1 MTNKPLIP
9 LLISYIAGLLLGNSL
24 YLSYMPAFLLTA
36 VMIFIFFIAI
46 IMGKKGIGALL
57 FPVIFILIG
66 TILMNQCTRPQLPC
80 NHISNMIE
88 GKPLNI
94 QGTLYSPP
102 QLRKDRLK
110 LYIKTERVYSKEGYI
125 NVTGKLILTVSDT
138 KTDLKYG
145 DRIRFISRLRPPR
158 NFYNPGSFD
167 YSRYLAYKGVFAIG
181 HLKDCSYIARI
192 GEGNSNRLWRAVERI
207 RDRIRDCIDREVEP
221 PNRGIIKALILG
233 EKGEIPDRIRDN
245 FIASGVAHILAIS
258 GLHLGFI
265 AMVSFFFARWIL
277 RFSERLMLSSDIN
290 KIAAIVTVFP
300 VLFYAFVSGFGVS
313 TFRAT
318 IMIMTFLIAIVIDR
332 QRDMY
337 NTLAL
342 AALIIL
348 VISPSA
354 IFDVSF
360 QLSFASVLAILYLVP
375 RLLDF
380 FSWIPS
386 LAFEPYPHLTEVVS
400 KYIGLLVLVSIAATL
415 GTAPIAAYYFHRVAP
430 LGFISNIAVVPIVG
444 FIVIPL
450 GLLVAI
456 LVFIFPSV
464 AALLIDI
471 ESAII
476 GFVVSIVNF
485 FSLIPFSSFLVSTP
499 SLIEISLFYLFIV
512 FLFNT
517 KRYNAPR
524 YISVIFLVFI
534 LANCLY
540 WNYTKN
546 FSSDLRV
553 TFLSVGQGDCAVIEL
568 PEGKRMIIDGGG
580 FYNDSYDTGKNIVAP
595 FLYKEKIKRI
605 DYLVLSH
612 PHPDHLGGL
621 RFIAKNFK
629 VKEVWTNGQSADF
642 KSYDELMG
650 IIDDEGIKEVVMNIE
665 TASQEINGV
674 RVDIYHP
681 QVALFDG
688 RGSRLNSSMNNNSLV
703 VKLTYKDISF
713 LFTGDIEQEA
723 ERRLATIG
731 SQLKSTVIKVPHH
744 GSTTSSTKDFLSA
757 VRPSYAVFSVGYKN
771 RFGFPKKAVIKR
783 YEDLDCKTYRTDTQG
798 AITMITD
805 GEVIQVTR
813 ALYSQY

>member
-1 MTNKPLIP
+1 
-9 LLISYIAGLLLGNSL
+9 
-24 YLSYMPAFLLTA
+24 
-36 VMIFIFFIAI
+36 
-46 IMGKKGIGALL
+46 MGWKGIGTVL

-66 TILMNQCTRPQLPC
+66 AILMNQCARPQIPL
-80 NHISNMIE
+80 NHISNLMKD
-88 GKPLNI
+88 KPLNI
-94 QGTLYSPP
+94 QGTLYTPP

-110 LYIKTERVYSKEGYI
+110 LYIKAERVYSKEGYI

-145 DRIRFISRLRPPR
+145 DRIRFISRLRSPR

-167 YSRYLAYKGVFAIG
+167 YSRYLAYKGIFAIG

-192 GEGNSNRLWRAVERI
+192 GQGDSNGLWKTVEVLRDKI
-207 RDRIRDCIDREVEP
+207 RDFIDNEVEL

-233 EKGEIPDRIRDN
+233 EKGEIPDSIRDN

-265 AMVSFFFARWIL
+265 AMVSFFFAKWIL

-290 KIAAIVTVFP
+290 KIAAMVTVFP

-318 IMIMTFLIAIVIDR
+318 IMIMAFLIAIIIDR

-342 AALIIL
+342 AAFIIL

-360 QLSFASVLAILYLVP
+360 QLSFTSVLAILYLVP
-375 RLLDF
+375 KFLDY

-386 LAFEPYPHLTEVVS
+386 LSFKPYPYVTGVIS

-444 FIVIPL
+444 FIVIPI
-450 GLLVAI
+450 GLLIAI
-456 LVFIFPSV
+456 MVFILPSL
-464 AALLIDI
+464 AALLIDL

-476 GFVVSIVNF
+476 GFIVYIVNF
-485 FSLIPFSSFLVSTP
+485 FSQIPGSSFWVSTP
-499 SLIEISLFYLFIV
+499 TVIEICLFYLFVV
-512 FLFNT
+512 FIFNT
-517 KRYNAPR
+517 KRYKTPR
-524 YISVIFLVFI
+524 YIAAVLLVLI
-534 LANCLY
+534 LSDFLY
-540 WNYTKN
+540 WNYTKKFN
-546 FSSDLRV
+546 SNLQV

-568 PEGKRMIIDGGG
+568 PKGKRMIIDGGG
-580 FYNDSYDTGKNIVAP
+580 FYNDSYDTGKNILAP
-595 FLYKEKIKRI
+595 FLWKKKIKRI
-605 DYLVLSH
+605 DYLILSH

-629 VKEVWTNGQSADF
+629 VKEIWTNGQSADV

-650 IIDDEGIKEVVMNIE
+650 IIDDKGIKEIVMNFQ
-665 TASQEINGV
+665 TRSQDINGV
-674 RVDIYHP
+674 RVDIYSP
-681 QVALFDG
+681 KVPLFYG
-688 RGSRLNSSMNNNSLV
+688 KAFNLHSTMNNNSLV
-703 VKLTYKDISF
+703 VKLTYKDVSF
-713 LFTGDIEQEA
+713 LFTGDIEEEA
-723 ERRLATIG
+723 ERRLANLG

-744 GSTTSSTKDFLSA
+744 GSTTSSTKDFLKW
-757 VRPSYAVFSVGYKN
+757 VRPSYAVFCVGYKN
-771 RFGFPKKAVIKR
+771 RFGFPKKAVVERYKR
-783 YEDLDCKTYRTDTQG
+783 LDCKSYRTDTDG

-805 GEVIQVTR
+805 GKVIKVKKM
-813 ALYSQY
+813 LYD